1 MDYRICD
8 ENMKTMQEETEE
20 ETEELKW
27 WENLAS
33 LAILVML
40 IWFFITM
47 FTWLFINVNSLSLL
61 DILKSQWVWLSN
73 LRII

>member
-1 MDYRICD
+1 
-8 ENMKTMQEETEE
+8 MKKETEE
-20 ETEELKW
+20 EIEELKW
-27 WENLAS
+27 WENLTS

-47 FTWLFINVNSLSLL
+47 LTWLFINVNSLSLL
-61 DILKSQWVWLSN
+61 KILKSQWVWFSN